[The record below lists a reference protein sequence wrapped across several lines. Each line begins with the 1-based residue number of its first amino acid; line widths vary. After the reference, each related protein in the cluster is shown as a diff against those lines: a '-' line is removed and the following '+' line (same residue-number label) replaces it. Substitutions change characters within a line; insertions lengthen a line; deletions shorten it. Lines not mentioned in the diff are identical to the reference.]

1 MVILKHF
8 REGDHYKALYHCKT
22 LKQQHLGLPLLQPHL
37 HRHTTLLAWQGKH
50 K

>member
-1 MVILKHF
+1 
-8 REGDHYKALYHCKT
+8 
-22 LKQQHLGLPLLQPHL
+22 LGLPLLQPHL